1 MANSSNVEEENVVDS
16 AYAKLKDSI
25 SSKNMV
31 SYTDTISMWSE
42 DDIDDIIDGLRKL
55 RDEAD
60 DFSRNSFA
68 KAENDIIYCDWYNTA
83 TRDSEFYDYSWNNV
97 INGTGLASE
106 TLKNIFYDD
115 EKESGGLKGFKAQP
129 NFSHLIS
136 AIDEL
141 RQAIVNYS
149 KGTDTYAARDILAE
163 LVNFG
168 DGDTS
173 FLSGQY
179 GAVAPQTV
187 SAPEVKATEV
197 KTAEGNI
204 STGVVSGIG
213 KSIISSYFEKNDELD
228 GADNIPME
236 DSVTDDITN
245 VFAKDLL
252 VDAVKNSNGD
262 STIVSAGVSSILG
275 NTLAKG
281 MAGVIKKG
289 SRTKKDSDI
298 IEAEE
303 PIPNLEK
310 DEDEAENNLFD
321 DVVSTVTD
329 IITPNVP
336 TATINGKKVDGKAG
350 SGIAVPAVAGV
361 GVASAGVLGGK
372 AYMDKNKN
380 SDTVEDEEENDDY
393 DDFEFDK
400 AEEDQ
405 NLEEEQ
411 TTVDKDDSGES
422 VVDFKNKIMD
432 DNL

>member
-1 MANSSNVEEENVVDS
+1 MADIDGAAVAQGATAGVLENVIANKKS
-16 AYAKLKDSI
+16 
-25 SSKNMV
+25 V
-31 SYTDTISMWSE
+31 SYSDSLSMWSD
-42 DDIDDIIDGLRKL
+42 DDIDFVLESLRSL
-55 RDEAD
+55 RDSAE
-60 DFSRNSFA
+60 DFFSSFS
-68 KAENDIIYCDWYNTA
+68 KAENDIIYCSWYNTA
-83 TRDSEFYDYSWNNV
+83 TRDSEFYNHVWNNV
-97 INGTGLASE
+97 INGTGFEAE

-115 EKESGGLKGFKAQP
+115 GKETGGLKGFNDAP

-136 AIDEL
+136 AIEEL
-141 RQAIVNYS
+141 RQAIIDYS
-149 KGTDTYAARDILAE
+149 NGTNVYAARDVLST
-163 LVNFG
+163 LVNIG
-168 DGDTS
+168 DGDDS
-173 FLSGQY
+173 FLGKSSYY
-179 GAVAPQTV
+179 GPAVPSTL
-187 SAPEVKATEV
+187 SAPSIESIEPTKTVETPKTED
-197 KTAEGNI
+197 TTPI
-204 STGVVSGIG
+204 FDTDI
-213 KSIISSYFEKNDELD
+213 EKNDELD

-245 VFAKDLL
+245 VSAKDLL
-252 VDAVKNSNGD
+252 VDAVKNSNGN

-281 MAGVIKKG
+281 MAGVVKKG

-350 SGIAVPAVAGV
+350 SGIAIPAVAGV

-393 DDFEFDK
+393 DDFEFDNV
-400 AEEDQ
+400 EEDQ

-411 TTVDKDDSGES
+411 TTVDKDDLGES

>member
-1 MANSSNVEEENVVDS
+1 MADIDGTAVAQGAVDGASLKNVIANKKS
-16 AYAKLKDSI
+16 
-25 SSKNMV
+25 V
-31 SYTDTISMWSE
+31 SYSDSLSIWSD
-42 DDIDDIIDGLRKL
+42 DDIDFVLESLRSL
-55 RDEAD
+55 RDSAE
-60 DFSRNSFA
+60 DFFSSFS
-68 KAENDIIYCDWYNTA
+68 KAENDIIYCSWYNTA
-83 TRDSEFYDYSWNNV
+83 TRDSEFYNHVWNNV
-97 INGTGLASE
+97 INGTGIDAE

-115 EKESGGLKGFKAQP
+115 GKETGGLKGFNDAP

-136 AIDEL
+136 AIEEL
-141 RQAIVNYS
+141 RQAIIDYS
-149 KGTDTYAARDILAE
+149 NGTNVYAARDVLST
-163 LVNFG
+163 LVNIG
-168 DGDTS
+168 DGDDS
-173 FLSGQY
+173 FLGKSSYY
-179 GAVAPQTV
+179 GSTV
-187 SAPEVKATEV
+187 PSTLSAPSIESIEPTKTVETPKAEDT
-197 KTAEGNI
+197 TPI
-204 STGVVSGIG
+204 FDTDI
-213 KSIISSYFEKNDELD
+213 EKNDELD

-245 VFAKDLL
+245 VSAKDLL

-310 DEDEAENNLFD
+310 DEDENNLFD

-350 SGIAVPAVAGV
+350 SGIAIPAVAGV

-380 SDTVEDEEENDDY
+380 SDTVEDDEEENDDY
-393 DDFEFDK
+393 DDFEFDNT
-400 AEEDQ
+400 EEEQ

-411 TTVDKDDSGES
+411 TTVNKDNSLES